1 MRSAPENVRIASPQ
15 EWQDGLE
22 NGTFDLVIA
31 HNPIDDLVHLVRFEL
46 PKILVF
52 HNKLSTSL
60 ALGNNEDN
68 LEEYRERIIDRL
80 FASML
85 NLRLVFIS
93 EAKRDD
99 WGLDGAVIEP
109 GIDPEEY
116 GGYRGD
122 MPRVLRV
129 GNEMRERDLMM
140 GYSIQETILHGL
152 PSTILG
158 TNTGVPASKPAQS
171 FDDLREHYRSHRLF
185 LNTTVDGRE
194 DGYNLAMLEAMATGM
209 PVVST
214 ANATSPIV
222 DGVNGYVSGDI
233 DELRQRVREL
243 LGDQEKARQLG
254 DKARRTVRELFNI
267 NEFVQ
272 RWREEIREA
281 VAATAMS
288 TGSRC
293 SVGATARKEAEVKR
307 YEFDKGLLEAI
318 PGRRTSEIEPRNL
331 SFGPPLRRRSILLCY
346 AANPTTTARFLE
358 RALRKRHNVVT
369 CGPTISDET
378 LTAWDMLAVKE
389 RVVPQD
395 APVPWESSMADVT
408 RALPDGFEP
417 ELLLWVESGV
427 NFTPTDIASVQ
438 YPKAC
443 YLIDSHINLDWHLKW
458 AQLFDF
464 VFVAQKRYVPRFI
477 EAGCSEVHWLPLA
490 CDPELHR
497 KYDDVEKKYDVG
509 FVGSLTECHARR
521 ARLLQQLSERFN
533 VHEERCFLED
543 MARVLNESRIVFNS
557 ALANDMNM
565 RVFEVLACGSL
576 LVTDRAEGSGLEELF
591 RDGEHLAVYD
601 DSNLVDKVRYYLEHE
616 DLREKIAGQGRE
628 EILARHTY
636 GHRAAELERVIFS
649 SIERSRKA
657 TKARGPYEPGGYASH
672 AREEIAALVP
682 QSATSILD
690 VGCAAGET
698 GKLLK
703 ELGFA
708 RVVGIERDE
717 ENAARAREL
726 LDEVIVGDVEQMEI
740 PFERG
745 SFDCIIFADVLE
757 HLIEPGD
764 VLRRFRDYLSP
775 QGVVIASIPN
785 VRNFLV
791 IHNLV
796 EGYWRY
802 TDEGILD
809 RTHLRFFTITEIEA
823 MFDDA
828 GYEIVKHATTV
839 HQEFKDLERGPDGTF
854 SFGRV
859 TIRGLNEEQFR
870 DLLVFQH
877 IVTAGRKVDD
887 PVSLAKLKV
896 DAGQL
901 NEAMEML
908 DGADIPA
915 SRRVDSLI
923 LQGECLAKL
932 ERLAEAGTK
941 YRTAISED
949 PSNDR
954 AMTGLGAALVLQ
966 DRHDEA
972 LDTFRRAAE
981 LNPDSDT
988 AQCGIGLALWAK
1000 GETESALHA
1009 FAAALDANF
1018 ENMAALMNI
1027 VHIAY
1032 DLASFDIAEK
1042 YLNNY
1047 LEYYPGNLD
1056 VQFILAGVLYKMGDY
1071 DRARGAIDTILT
1083 FEPEREYARELLD
1096 KINATDRTE

>member
-1 MRSAPENVRIASPQ
+1 
-15 EWQDGLE
+15 
-22 NGTFDLVIA
+22 
-31 HNPIDDLVHLVRFEL
+31 
-46 PKILVF
+46 
-52 HNKLSTSL
+52 
-60 ALGNNEDN
+60 
-68 LEEYRERIIDRL
+68 
-80 FASML
+80 
-85 NLRLVFIS
+85 
-93 EAKRDD
+93 
-99 WGLDGAVIEP
+99 
-109 GIDPEEY
+109 
-116 GGYRGD
+116 
-122 MPRVLRV
+122 
-129 GNEMRERDLMM
+129 
-140 GYSIQETILHGL
+140 
-152 PSTILG
+152 
-158 TNTGVPASKPAQS
+158 
-171 FDDLREHYRSHRLF
+171 
-185 LNTTVDGRE
+185 
-194 DGYNLAMLEAMATGM
+194 
-209 PVVST
+209 
-214 ANATSPIV
+214 
-222 DGVNGYVSGDI
+222 
-233 DELRQRVREL
+233 
-243 LGDQEKARQLG
+243 
-254 DKARRTVRELFNI
+254 
-267 NEFVQ
+267 
-272 RWREEIREA
+272 
-281 VAATAMS
+281 
-288 TGSRC
+288 
-293 SVGATARKEAEVKR
+293 
-307 YEFDKGLLEAI
+307 
-318 PGRRTSEIEPRNL
+318 
-331 SFGPPLRRRSILLCY
+331 
-346 AANPTTTARFLE
+346 
-358 RALRKRHNVVT
+358 
-369 CGPTISDET
+369 
-378 LTAWDMLAVKE
+378 
-389 RVVPQD
+389 
-395 APVPWESSMADVT
+395 
-408 RALPDGFEP
+408 
-417 ELLLWVESGV
+417 
-427 NFTPTDIASVQ
+427 
-438 YPKAC
+438 
-443 YLIDSHINLDWHLKW
+443 
-458 AQLFDF
+458 
-464 VFVAQKRYVPRFI
+464 
-477 EAGCSEVHWLPLA
+477 
-490 CDPELHR
+490 
-497 KYDDVEKKYDVG
+497 
-509 FVGSLTECHARR
+509 
-521 ARLLQQLSERFN
+521 
-533 VHEERCFLED
+533 
-543 MARVLNESRIVFNS
+543 
-557 ALANDMNM
+557 MNM

-915 SRRVDSLI
+915 SSRVDSLI